1 MTQIKAKNTICITT
15 KRERG
20 PQMELRQLQCMVIC
34 AQTKSFSKAAS
45 LLFTSQS
52 NVSKT
57 IASLEKELGR
67 KVFERKQ
74 HGIELTDKG
83 KQIYQYALSMVE
95 CSAKILDCAEEDAT
109 EELRISFQPSSWF
122 ADAFCEYYLQQA
134 AGEKYNIISA
144 PAEEIIRRI
153 IASQDQLGFAYFE
166 ESQLEKV
173 KKMFPE
179 NHIGYYILKTTKTVL
194 YCRNKAEHENQ
205 NEILL
210 IQGVEDYYSGISLWK
225 NQTDGEE
232 EKRKLQV
239 KVTTNSDY
247 IMQTMLQKT
256 ELGNISPN
264 CLSHTEHTIS
274 HDTMQLENQEQSVQ
288 FVCLFRNDQK
298 MENLP
303 KKFLSFIKKYME
315 E

>member
-1 MTQIKAKNTICITT
+1 
-15 KRERG
+15 
-20 PQMELRQLQCMVIC
+20 MVIC

-45 LLFTSQS
+45 ILFTSQS

-67 KVFERKQ
+67 KVFERKR

-83 KQIYQYALSMVE
+83 KQIYKYALSMVE
-95 CSAKILDCAEEDAT
+95 CSAKIMDCAEEDAT

-122 ADAFCEYYLQQA
+122 ANVFCEYYVQEH

-153 IASQDQLGFAYFE
+153 IANQDQLGFAYFE
-166 ESQLEKV
+166 DTQLEKLE
-173 KKMFPE
+173 KIFPE
-179 NHIGYYILKTTKTVL
+179 NHIGYYTLKKTKTVL
-194 YCRNKAEHENQ
+194 YCRNKEYCKKQ
-205 NEILL
+205 NEISL

-225 NQTDGEE
+225 EQKDSE

-239 KVTTNSDY
+239 KITTNSDY
-247 IMQTMLQKT
+247 IMQIMLQRT
-256 ELGNISPN
+256 DLGNIGPN
-264 CLSHTEHTIS
+264 CLTHSEKFIS
-274 HDTMQLENQEQSVQ
+274 GDTLQLENSEQSVQ

-298 MENLP
+298 MEKLP
-303 KKFLSFIKKYME
+303 KKFLTFIRAYME

>member
-1 MTQIKAKNTICITT
+1 MII
-15 KRERG
+15 G
-20 PQMELRQLQCMVIC
+20 VP
-34 AQTKSFSKAAS
+34 
-45 LLFTSQS
+45 
-52 NVSKT
+52 
-57 IASLEKELGR
+57 
-67 KVFERKQ
+67 VFAV
-74 HGIELTDKG
+74 L
-83 KQIYQYALSMVE
+83 Y
-95 CSAKILDCAEEDAT
+95 
-109 EELRISFQPSSWF
+109 
-122 ADAFCEYYLQQA
+122 A

-194 YCRNKAEHENQ
+194 YCRNKAEHEKQ

-239 KVTTNSDY
+239 KVTTNSDWR
-247 IMQTMLQKT
+247 
-256 ELGNISPN
+256 SFW
-264 CLSHTEHTIS
+264 
-274 HDTMQLENQEQSVQ
+274 MQLPAGIPAFPVT
-288 FVCLFRNDQK
+288 VLWIRFRRN
-298 MENLP
+298 E
-303 KKFLSFIKKYME
+303 
-315 E
+315 